1 MEVSASGFRFRSPP
15 LKMLAGMLKGCSCR
29 ASAEGA
35 AGPPSFWLDRVG
47 RGAVEVTVVWMQG
60 TVLEVR
66 PERGTTVR
74 LQDDTGL
81 YTVSGLDT
89 VPQGTPCVIPGKYV
103 MVMGIVQ
110 SCSPEPVLRAVKMTD
125 LTCNPLHK
133 RMWELEVKDLH
144 NYVP

>member
-1 MEVSASGFRFRSPP
+1 MEVAGSGFGFRSPP
-15 LKMLAGMLKGCSCR
+15 LKMLADMFKGCSCR
-29 ASAEGA
+29 APAEGA
-35 AGPPSFWLDRVG
+35 SGSPSFWLDRVG
-47 RGAVEVTVVWMQG
+47 RGAVDVTVVWMQG

-74 LQDDTGL
+74 LQDDTGAF
-81 YTVSGLDT
+81 TVSGLDT
-89 VPQGTPCVIPGKYV
+89 VPKGAPCVIPGKYV

-110 SCSPEPVLRAVKMTD
+110 SCSPEPLLRAVKMTD
-125 LTCNPLHK
+125 LTNNPLHK